1 MSNFD
6 FLVANRLE
14 QIREKLGF
22 STQKA
27 FSEKLGLKYQS
38 YVNYEKGERNLPDE
52 IKYKLYKM
60 GVNISWLITG
70 IGDMFLSPISD
81 TNGNIIQTGHN
92 IPLLR
97 QKVSCGPGQAWDDES
112 NIDRYVNVFDL
123 IPRLKTG
130 RVYAFTVTGS
140 SMLGAGIKDGDIVL
154 FDADKSQETRDG
166 NYVFSLDGDVY
177 CKRLEFD
184 SLTRQIKIF
193 SVRVADLE
201 RAELA
206 TCLKA
211 DDSDLS
217 NRFNIFGR
225 VLTWFNLEK

>member
-1 MSNFD
+1 MHIGIRLKEAREALGVKQTEIAKVLDIESNY
-6 FLVANRLE
+6 LSNIERGIKE
-14 QIREKLGF
+14 PSKKLI
-22 STQKA
+22 SILIT
-27 FSEKLGLKYQS
+27 
-38 YVNYEKGERNLPDE
+38 
-52 IKYKLYKM
+52 KYKI
-60 GVNISWLITG
+60 NSNWLLTG
-70 IGDMFLSPISD
+70 EGDMFVNSLRSEITPI
-81 TNGNIIQTGHN
+81 GHN

-97 QKVSCGPGQAWDDES
+97 QKVSCGPGQSWEDEA

-184 SLTRQIKIF
+184 SLTRQIKVF
-193 SVRVADLE
+193 SVRATELE
-201 RAELA
+201 KAELA

-211 DDSDLS
+211 DDSELS
-217 NRFNIFGR
+217 NRFKIFGR

>member
-1 MSNFD
+1 LEIKDRLKEARNFTKLSQEALAFETGSQRTTVAGYESGVSLPKAD
-6 FLVANRLE
+6 FLIELN
-14 QIREKLGF
+14 
-22 STQKA
+22 
-27 FSEKLGLKYQS
+27 
-38 YVNYEKGERNLPDE
+38 
-52 IKYKLYKM
+52 IKY
-60 GVNISWLITG
+60 GISPNWILTGEGNMLINDAESKSEMT
-70 IGDMFLSPISD
+70 PI
-81 TNGNIIQTGHN
+81 NHK

-97 QKVSCGPGQAWDDES
+97 QKVSCGPGQLWDDES

-130 RVYAFTVTGS
+130 KVYAFTVTGS

-184 SLTRQIKIF
+184 ALTRQIKVF
-193 SVRVADLE
+193 SVRVTELE
-201 RAELA
+201 KAELA

-217 NRFNIFGR
+217 NRFRIFGR